1 MTENLVIDAHAD
13 TLLKLYFGSLMR
25 FSSQEKDPMHITKA
39 FLEEGKVNVQVFA
52 MFVPPKLEK
61 IGLEV
66 TLEMIQLA
74 KEKALDENFTL
85 IKSANDLDYVS
96 QNKESTT
103 GMVLSIEGAIAL
115 ERNLKILP
123 SIYELGVRNIG
134 ITWSRQNLFGEG
146 VSFTEKKTGR
156 GLSKDGIQ
164 LLEEMDKLGMLIDV
178 AHLNYE
184 GYMDVMQ
191 YAEGPFIDSHSNA
204 HSICPV
210 SRNLTDDQLE
220 MIASAD
226 GVVGVNFYPKF
237 LSTTPE
243 KVSIDD
249 VIKHI
254 KYITD
259 LIGTEHVGL
268 GSDFDGIG
276 TTPLGL
282 EDARKMKD
290 LVPLLEK
297 EGFSKNEI
305 EKIIGGNF
313 DRIFRKTWK

>member
-1 MTENLVIDAHAD
+1 MTESIVIDAHAD
-13 TLLKLYFGSLMR
+13 TLLKLYFASLMR
-25 FSSQEKDPMHITKA
+25 FSSQENDPLHITKEY
-39 FLEEGKVNVQVFA
+39 LEEGNVNVQVFA

-66 TLEMIQLA
+66 TLEMIALAKDLA
-74 KEKALDENFTL
+74 KEKNFTI
-85 IKSANDLDYVS
+85 IKSSKELGYIS
-96 QNKESTT
+96 HKKESTT

-123 SIYELGVRNIG
+123 LVHELGVRNIG
-134 ITWSRQNLFGEG
+134 ITWSRPNLFGEG
-146 VSFTEKKTGR
+146 VNFNEKKTGH

-164 LLEEMDKLGMLIDV
+164 LLEEMENLGMVIDV

-191 YAEGPFIDSHSNA
+191 FTDAPFIDSHSNA

-220 MIASAD
+220 MIGSAD

-237 LSTTPE
+237 LSITPE
-243 KVSIDD
+243 KASIND

-254 KYITD
+254 KYIAE
-259 LIGTEHVGL
+259 LIGVKHVGL
-268 GSDFDGIG
+268 GSDFDGIA
-276 TTPLGL
+276 TTPIGL
-282 EDARKMKD
+282 EDARKMKE

-297 EGFSKNEI
+297 EGFSSKETS
-305 EKIIGGNF
+305 KIMGGNF
-313 DRIFRKTWK
+313 ERVFRKIWK

>member
-25 FSSQEKDPMHITKA
+25 FSSQEKEALHITKA
-39 FLEEGKVNVQVFA
+39 YLREGKVNVQVFA

-66 TLEMIQLA
+66 TLEMIQIA
-74 KEKALDENFTL
+74 KEKAINENFR
-85 IKSANDLDYVS
+85 IIRSSKDLDYVA
-96 QNKESTT
+96 QNEVSTT

-123 SIYELGVRNIG
+123 LLYELGVRNIG

-164 LLEEMDKLGMLIDV
+164 LIEDMNNLGMVIDV

-191 YAEGPFIDSHSNA
+191 YTDAPFIDSHSNA
-204 HSICPV
+204 HSICPI

-226 GVVGVNFYPKF
+226 GVVGINFYPKF
-237 LSTTPE
+237 LSLIPE
-243 KVSIDD
+243 KASIDD

-254 KYITD
+254 SYITD
-259 LIGTEHVGL
+259 LIGSEHVGL
-268 GSDFDGIG
+268 GSDFDGIA

-282 EDARKMKD
+282 EDTRKMKD
-290 LVPLLEK
+290 LVPLLDK

-305 EKIIGGNF
+305 EKIMGGNF
-313 DRIFRKTWK
+313 NRIFRKIWK